1 MMWTLEQLDW
11 YMDKV
16 RTETPLQSV
25 RSSDRA
31 KVFRFKDK
39 GADCREIQELLDGYY
54 QAGIL
59 NVKVGWDA
67 KKLPVQHR
75 QPQLYT
81 TPSSMLSSE
90 SVAKKLT
97 NPRSEVDDMAWLS
110 SVIGTSASP
119 RMHDLTEEQ
128 NFVLLLEIFKSKL
141 RVQTLTSHG
150 ISRLHHDFS

>member
-1 MMWTLEQLDW
+1 
-11 YMDKV
+11 MDKV

-31 KVFRFKDK
+31 QVFCFKDK

-90 SVAKKLT
+90 SVAKELT
-97 NPRSEVDDMAWLS
+97 NPRSEGDDMAWLS
-110 SVIGTSASP
+110 SDSEGCSFIGTSASP
-119 RMHDLTEEQ
+119 RIYDFT
-128 NFVLLLEIFKSKL
+128 KGKL
-141 RVQTLTSHG
+141 SPES
-150 ISRLHHDFS
+150 IM